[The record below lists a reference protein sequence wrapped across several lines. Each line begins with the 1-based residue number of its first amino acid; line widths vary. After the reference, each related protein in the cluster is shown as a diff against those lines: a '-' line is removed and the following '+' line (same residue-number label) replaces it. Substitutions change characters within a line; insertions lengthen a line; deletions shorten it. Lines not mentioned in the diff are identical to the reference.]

1 MKKIKHNAAIII
13 LAARISF
20 LYEAINSL
28 YRNWNLNYKYPLY
41 IHTLGHLI
49 NDNLR
54 RISSKIILL
63 YFNV

>member
-1 MKKIKHNAAIII
+1 MKKIKHNAVIII

-28 YRNWNLNYKYPLY
+28 YRNWNLKYKYPLY
-41 IHTLGHLI
+41 IHTFGHLI

-54 RISSKIILL
+54 KISSKIILL